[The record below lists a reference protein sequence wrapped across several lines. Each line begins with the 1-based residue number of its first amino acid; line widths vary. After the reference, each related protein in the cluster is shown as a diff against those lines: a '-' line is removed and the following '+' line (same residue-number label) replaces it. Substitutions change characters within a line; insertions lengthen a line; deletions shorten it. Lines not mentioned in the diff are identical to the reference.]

1 MFKQLKREVWEANLL
16 LPEKNLVIY
25 TWGNVSGI
33 TEDRKYV
40 AIKPSGVEYEKLTP
54 EMIVVVD
61 MEGNLVDGDL
71 NPSSDLAT
79 HLEIYRHFPKA
90 GGVVHTHSRWATIWA
105 QANRDVPDFGTTH
118 ADYFYGPVPCTR
130 PLTETETEEAYEV
143 NTGKVIVETFEKR
156 NINPEYVPAVLVSS
170 HGPFTWG
177 KNPFAAVDCA
187 IVLEEVA
194 MMAWHSELIHNSA
207 RMHDI
212 PEYTKRKHFMRKHG
226 PDAYYGQ
233 GTK

>member
-1 MFKQLKREVWEANLL
+1 MFEELKKEVWEANML

-40 AIKPSGVEYEKLTP
+40 AIKPSGVDYAKLTP

-61 MEGNLVDGDL
+61 MEGKTVDGDL

-105 QANRDVPDFGTTH
+105 QANRDIPDFGTTH

-130 PLTETETEEAYEV
+130 PLTEEETDEAYEI
-143 NTGKVIVETFEKR
+143 NTGKVIIETFAER
-156 NINPEYVPAVLVSS
+156 EISPEYVPAVLVSS

-177 KNPFAAVDCA
+177 KDPFAAVDSA

-194 MMAWHSELIHNSA
+194 MMAWHCRQHQPDVAPISDALL
-207 RMHDI
+207 
-212 PEYTKRKHFMRKHG
+212 RKHFDRKHG
-226 PDAYYGQ
+226 KNAYYGQ
-233 GTK
+233 T